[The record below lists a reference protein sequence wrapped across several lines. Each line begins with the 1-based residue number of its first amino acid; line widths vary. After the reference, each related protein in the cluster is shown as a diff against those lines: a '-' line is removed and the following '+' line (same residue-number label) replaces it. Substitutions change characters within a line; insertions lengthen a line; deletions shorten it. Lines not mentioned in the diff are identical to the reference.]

1 MGTRSIGWEMR
12 LTRVIRDWR
21 KVEYS
26 WENNCVIFAGDC
38 VLAVTGADPVADL
51 RGKITGVRDWAYWLR
66 REGGLADAAT
76 RRLGDPIAPDDAI
89 MGDILMCDGA
99 LGVHIGQGGAFLKD
113 IGLGLVPVS
122 GCDLAWGVG
131 RG

>member
-1 MGTRSIGWEMR
+1 MR

-26 WENNCVIFAGDC
+26 WANNCAIFAGDC
-38 VLAVTGADPVADL
+38 VLAVTGVDPVADL

-66 REGGLADAAT
+66 QEGGLEAAAT
-76 RRLGDPIAPDDAI
+76 RRLGDPIDPSQAI

-99 LGVHIGQGGAFLKD
+99 LGVHIGQGGAFLRD
-113 IGLGLVPVS
+113 VGLGLVPVS
-122 GCDLAWGVG
+122 DCQRAWGVG